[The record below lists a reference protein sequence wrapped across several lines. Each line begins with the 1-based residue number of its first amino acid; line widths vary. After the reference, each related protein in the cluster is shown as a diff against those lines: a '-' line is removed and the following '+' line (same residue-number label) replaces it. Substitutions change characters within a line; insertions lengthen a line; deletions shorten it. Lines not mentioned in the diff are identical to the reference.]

1 LVLFF
6 ILIVSF
12 FLVLFSRATIH
23 LLVFL
28 LPAFLLFAQAV
39 LPNESMQ
46 CRQIVENMD
55 SPASV

>member
-1 LVLFF
+1 LVLFL
-6 ILIVSF
+6 ILILTF
-12 FLVLFSRATIH
+12 FLVLFSGASIH

-39 LPNESMQ
+39 LPNESME
-46 CRQIVENMD
+46 CREIVENVD